1 VRLKIERLG
10 GTGTMQNTA
19 VECCNCGTESTC
31 RRREFSEQAWTVLL
45 LWNEV
50 QAPAVDQPLCDSC
63 YNELRETLIDRA
75 EEMDVALTEHQS
87 PLNSRTV
94 APPVPRPKV
103 RKAG

>member
-1 VRLKIERLG
+1 
-10 GTGTMQNTA
+10 MQNTT
-19 VECCNCGTESTC
+19 VECCNCGTESKC

-50 QAPAVDQPLCDSC
+50 QAPAVDQPLCDDC

-75 EEMDVALTEHQS
+75 GEMDMALTDQQS
-87 PLNSRTV
+87 PLKSRQI
-94 APPVPRPKV
+94 PPTTPRPKV